1 MNKFKEWHSNIM
13 ISYMDKLN
21 IGMYGLAWLS
31 WGKGIIMG
39 IILMMLTGCTKD
51 EIVVNDG
58 QLVFEISLDGD
69 SFDPYERYSVVTSYG
84 GTQLGIDG
92 KLRKIFILYLQ
103 IDDGEVRLD
112 RQHFAMYLLDSD
124 AVENGLLLD
133 TGTYTWENPN
143 NKYAG
148 VEIPGN
154 DEYIVWNEVIVGEI
168 IEPDEDNF
176 YDPLLIC
183 LTAEG
188 EFYNP
193 YIERTMTLSMRLENF
208 PIGQDITSTPY
219 GYLLD

>member
-1 MNKFKEWHSNIM
+1 MKKLLLVLLTILALGCAKEE
-13 ISYMDKLN
+13 
-21 IGMYGLAWLS
+21 
-31 WGKGIIMG
+31 II
-39 IILMMLTGCTKD
+39 D
-51 EIVVNDG
+51 PSVSS
-58 QLVFEISLDGD
+58 FEISLDGE

-84 GTQLGIDG
+84 GATVDSVGN
-92 KLRKIFILYLQ
+92 LRKIFILYLQ

-124 AVENGLLLD
+124 AQDDGSLLD
-133 TGTYTWENPN
+133 VGTYTWENPD

-154 DEYIVWNEVIVGEI
+154 DEYIVWNEIIVGEI
-168 IEPDEDNF
+168 VKPEGDNF
-176 YDPLLIC
+176 YDPSLIC

-193 YIERTMTLSMRLENF
+193 YIERNMTLSMRLVNF
-208 PIGQDITSTPY
+208 PIGQDITTTPY

>member
-1 MNKFKEWHSNIM
+1 
-13 ISYMDKLN
+13 MDKLN

-39 IILMMLTGCTKD
+39 IILMMLIGCTKD

-58 QLVFEISLDGD
+58 QLVFEIALDGD
-69 SFDPYERYSVVTSYG
+69 SFDPYERYSVVNSFG
-84 GTQLGIDG
+84 GTQWVDG

-168 IEPDEDNF
+168 VTPYGP

-193 YIERTMTLSMRLENF
+193 YIQRTMTLSMTLQNF

>member
-1 MNKFKEWHSNIM
+1 MK
-13 ISYMDKLN
+13 KL
-21 IGMYGLAWLS
+21 
-31 WGKGIIMG
+31 
-39 IILMMLTGCTKD
+39 ILLLTLILFFGCTKD
-51 EIVVNDG
+51 EVVVNDG
-58 QLVFEISLDGD
+58 QLVFEIALDGD
-69 SFDPYERYSVVTSYG
+69 SFDPYERYSLVNSYG
-84 GTQLGIDG
+84 GTQWVDG

-103 IDDGEVRLD
+103 IDDGEARLD

-124 AVENGLLLD
+124 AVDNGLLLD
-133 TGTYTWENPN
+133 VGTYTWENPD

-168 IEPDEDNF
+168 IEPSEEDF

-193 YIERTMTLSMRLENF
+193 YINRTMTLSMRLENF
-208 PIGQDITSTPY
+208 PIGQDISSTPY

>member
-39 IILMMLTGCTKD
+39 IILMMLIGCTKD

-58 QLVFEISLDGD
+58 QLVFEIALDGD

-84 GTQLGIDG
+84 GTQLGVDG
-92 KLRKIFILYLQ
+92 KLKKIFILYLQ

-133 TGTYTWENPN
+133 TGTYTWENPD

-168 IEPDEDNF
+168 ITPYGP

-193 YIERTMTLSMRLENF
+193 YIQRTMTLSMTLQNF

>member
-39 IILMMLTGCTKD
+39 IILMMLIGCTKD

-168 IEPDEDNF
+168 ITPYGP

-193 YIERTMTLSMRLENF
+193 YIQRTMTLSMTLQNF
-208 PIGQDITSTPY
+208 PIGQDISSTPY

>member
-1 MNKFKEWHSNIM
+1 MK
-13 ISYMDKLN
+13 KL
-21 IGMYGLAWLS
+21 
-31 WGKGIIMG
+31 
-39 IILMMLTGCTKD
+39 ILFLTLILFLGCSKD
-51 EIVVNDG
+51 DVVEERK
-58 QLVFEISLDGD
+58 LLFEISLDDD
-69 SFDPYERYSVVTSYG
+69 SFDPYERYSLVNSYG
-84 GTQLGIDG
+84 GTKLGVDG

-103 IDDGEVRLD
+103 IDDGEARLD

-124 AVENGLLLD
+124 AVDNGLLLD
-133 TGTYTWENPN
+133 VGTYTWENPD

-168 IEPDEDNF
+168 ITPYGP

-193 YIERTMTLSMRLENF
+193 YIQRTMTLSMTLQNF
-208 PIGQDITSTPY
+208 PIGQNITDTPY

>member
-1 MNKFKEWHSNIM
+1 
-13 ISYMDKLN
+13 MDKLN

-39 IILMMLTGCTKD
+39 IILMMLIGCTKD

-84 GTQLGIDG
+84 GTQLGVDG
-92 KLRKIFILYLQ
+92 KLKKIFILYLQ

-168 IEPDEDNF
+168 ITPYGP

-193 YIERTMTLSMRLENF
+193 YIQRTMTLSMTLQNF
-208 PIGQDITSTPY
+208 PIGQDISSTPY

>member
-1 MNKFKEWHSNIM
+1 
-13 ISYMDKLN
+13 MDKLN
-21 IGMYGLAWLS
+21 IEMYGLAWLS

-39 IILMMLTGCTKD
+39 IILMMLIGCTKD

-58 QLVFEISLDGD
+58 QLVFEIALDGD

-84 GTQLGIDG
+84 GTQLGVDG
-92 KLRKIFILYLQ
+92 KLKKIFILYLQ

-133 TGTYTWENPN
+133 TGTYTWENPD

-154 DEYIVWNEVIVGEI
+154 DEYIVWNEVVVGEI
-168 IEPDEDNF
+168 ITPYGP

-193 YIERTMTLSMRLENF
+193 YIQRTMTLSMTLQNF
-208 PIGQDITSTPY
+208 PIGQNITDTPY

>member
-1 MNKFKEWHSNIM
+1 MK
-13 ISYMDKLN
+13 KL
-21 IGMYGLAWLS
+21 
-31 WGKGIIMG
+31 
-39 IILMMLTGCTKD
+39 ILLLTLTLFFGCTKD
-51 EIVVNDG
+51 EIVEENDG
-58 QLVFEISLDGD
+58 RLIFEISLDGD

-92 KLRKIFILYLQ
+92 KLKKIFILYLQ

-133 TGTYTWENPN
+133 TGTYTWENPD

-168 IEPDEDNF
+168 VTPYGP

-193 YIERTMTLSMRLENF
+193 YVERTMTLSLRLQNF
-208 PIGQDITSTPY
+208 PIGQDVTSTPY
-219 GYLLD
+219 GYLID

>member
-1 MNKFKEWHSNIM
+1 
-13 ISYMDKLN
+13 MDKLN

-39 IILMMLTGCTKD
+39 IILMMLIGCTKD

-168 IEPDEDNF
+168 ITPYGP

-193 YIERTMTLSMRLENF
+193 YIQRTMTLSMTLQNF
-208 PIGQDITSTPY
+208 PIGQDISSTPY

>member
-1 MNKFKEWHSNIM
+1 MKKFI
-13 ISYMDKLN
+13 LL
-21 IGMYGLAWLS
+21 LA
-31 WGKGIIMG
+31 
-39 IILMMLTGCTKD
+39 LTLFLGCTKED
-51 EIVVNDG
+51 VVEVNDG
-58 QLVFEISLDGD
+58 QLVFEIALDGD
-69 SFDPYERYSVVTSYG
+69 SFDPYERYSLVNSYG
-84 GTQLGIDG
+84 GTQWVDG

-103 IDDGEVRLD
+103 IDDGEARLD

-133 TGTYTWENPN
+133 TGTYTWENPD

-154 DEYIVWNEVIVGEI
+154 DEYIIWNEVVVGEI
-168 IEPDEDNF
+168 VTPYGP

-193 YIERTMTLSMRLENF
+193 YIQRTMTLSMTLQNF